1 MIRVLLSTIAC
12 LLFTCIFLNTG
23 LANARPYDT
32 LQWRSVRVLS
42 WADFRGRADKF
53 SDNDALTKS
62 SIVVSFEFVRP
73 GDINYEIRAV
83 FHYYGSWVKDYAKT
97 DRLLL
102 HEQNHFNITE
112 LFARKIRKELSE
124 TEYVPGKFKSMLDSI
139 YTKYEREWKSYQFIY
154 DKQTNHGI
162 NPNAQKEWSEKV
174 AAELKLYD
182 AFTNPNIRIPIVR

>member
-1 MIRVLLSTIAC
+1 MIRFLLSTIAC

-23 LANARPYDT
+23 LANAQPYDT

-97 DRLLL
+97 DRL
-102 HEQNHFNITE
+102 
-112 LFARKIRKELSE
+112 
-124 TEYVPGKFKSMLDSI
+124 
-139 YTKYEREWKSYQFIY
+139 
-154 DKQTNHGI
+154 
-162 NPNAQKEWSEKV
+162 
-174 AAELKLYD
+174 
-182 AFTNPNIRIPIVR
+182 